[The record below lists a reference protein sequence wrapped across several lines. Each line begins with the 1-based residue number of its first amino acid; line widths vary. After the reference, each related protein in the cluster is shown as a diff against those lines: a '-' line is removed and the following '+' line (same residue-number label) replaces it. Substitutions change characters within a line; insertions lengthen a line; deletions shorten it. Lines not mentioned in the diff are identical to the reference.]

1 MRAFVITAPN
11 AGEVRDVPEPAP
23 GPDEAVVQ
31 PAYVGICGTD
41 YLIYRGSFT
50 SSYPITNGH
59 ELSGTIVSLGSP
71 GSRWREGDRV
81 AVDPTLFCGACYRC
95 LRGQANHCDYW
106 GAIGDTVPGA
116 LAERV
121 RVPIRNLYR
130 VEDHESLDDAA
141 FTEPLA
147 CVVWGIERLRVRPG
161 DRALVL
167 GGGPIGL
174 LMTQM
179 LSFSPVA
186 DLVLVDVAPEKLA
199 RGPSFG
205 ARATFLAGQ
214 DLPAL
219 LEERS
224 SGRKYDIVVDCTGV
238 ASVVQEMFAF
248 AAPNARIML
257 FGVTDPGSEV
267 RINSFDVYHNDWEIL
282 GSMAINVTFQQARDL
297 LASGRVVVRSLL
309 SSVVT
314 LDEVAGILGR
324 AKAPNEAKVMVSPAA
339 NSSFPGPAGRPVD
352 GRATLWAAGA
362 ARLPG

>member
-1 MRAFVITAPN
+1 MRAFVITAPGS
-11 AGEVRDVPEPAP
+11 GEVRDVPEPAP
-23 GPDEAVVQ
+23 GPDEAIVQ

-41 YLIYRGSFT
+41 YHIYRGSFT
-50 SSYPITNGH
+50 SSYPMTNGH
-59 ELSGTIVSLGSP
+59 EFSGTIVSIGSP
-71 GSRWREGDRV
+71 NSRWRVGDRV

-95 LRGQANHCDYW
+95 LRGQANHCDHW

-130 VEDHESLDDAA
+130 VEDHESMEDAA

-161 DRALVL
+161 DRAVVL

-205 ARATFLAGQ
+205 AQATFLAGK

-219 LEERS
+219 LDDRS
-224 SGRKYDIVVDCTGV
+224 GGRKFDIVVDCTGV

-257 FGVTDPGSEV
+257 FGVTDRDAEV
-267 RINSFDVYHNDWEIL
+267 RISPFDVYHNDWEIL
-282 GSMAINVTFQQARDL
+282 GSMAINVTFQQARAL
-297 LASGRVVVRSLL
+297 LALGRVEVGSLL
-309 SSVVT
+309 TSVVG
-314 LDEVAGILGR
+314 LEDVATTLGR
-324 AKAPNEAKVMVSPAA
+324 AKAPHEAKVMVSPTA
-339 NSSFPGPAGRPVD
+339 NP
-352 GRATLWAAGA
+352 
-362 ARLPG
+362 